1 MMETISIS
9 AAQKITSPNPF
20 CLIGS
25 LTEDGRTNLAAIAWW
40 NYVSNRMPALSV
52 AISQKGYS
60 NERIK
65 ATGVFTLNVVD
76 AALAGAAMRCG
87 TSSGRNCDKAA
98 ETGIALEPVGE
109 GLPMRVRDS
118 AVSFVCRVV
127 ETLEVQDH
135 TLFVARVESIG
146 ANADKRPLFALD
158 GYARLGTVRPD

>member
-1 MMETISIS
+1 METISIS
-9 AAQKITSPNPF
+9 AAQKITAPNPF

-25 LTEDGRTNLAAIAWW
+25 LREDGKTNLAAIAWW

-76 AALAGAAMRCG
+76 GSLAQAAMRCG
-87 TSSGRNCDKAA
+87 STSGRACDKAA
-98 ETGIALEPVGE
+98 EFGVALAPAGE
-109 GLPMRVRDS
+109 GMPMLVRDS
-118 AVSFVCRVV
+118 AVSFACRVV

-135 TLFVARVESIG
+135 TLFVARVESVA
-146 ANADKRPLFALD
+146 ANPGMRPLFAWD
-158 GYARLGTVRPD
+158 GYARLGTARPD